1 MYSLRNADAQLR
13 NYIIRHALPEIYE
26 ALLCGLCIMRPED
39 PLLFLEEAI
48 KRLMEMEKGQSY
60 LLWDILIDESV
71 RPKIKPTTE
80 SYLEYLFGQD
90 EAQLLSPELFVK
102 AYAFY
107 GTNLQRKCF
116 EAWVKYCLR
125 RKNQRADMQHKT
137 ALAQQHYNLGQFQL
151 IVLNWNAWVKFRKQQ
166 HSQAAA
172 KIQNTFSKA
181 VLRIVLKA
189 WHLEA
194 QDSRKTRVYFER
206 LKRGELEEHHHL
218 QPAPPQDASDE
229 VSQLPLRAAL
239 KIFSYVNI
247 VDLARCAQV
256 CQSWKVLTQTSSL
269 WSTINFSAV
278 RQKIQDKTVVNI
290 LQKCRPYVVRLNFRH
305 CSLYWPCFKSIGV
318 CRNLQD
324 LNLSECQGVD
334 DESVR
339 VISEGC
345 SALLYLNLSYTDITI
360 GTLRILSRCFQNLQ
374 YLSLAYCRKFT
385 DKGLQYLA
393 TGKGCRKLIYLDLS
407 GCTQIS
413 IEGFRFIAD
422 GCSKLQHLKINDMI
436 TLTDSCVLPLTEQ
449 CQQLT
454 SISLLGSPHLSDIA
468 FKALAQGKKIT
479 KIRIEGNNWI
489 TDSSLKS
496 FSKHCLHLS
505 HIYVADCQKI
515 TDHGLK
521 ALASMKNIL
530 VLNVADCIRISDPG
544 VRHFLEGSSGLKI
557 RELNLTN
564 CVRIS
569 DISLLRIAQR
579 CHSLT
584 YLNLRYCENVTDS
597 GIELLGNMQSLISI
611 DLSGTNI
618 SDQGLAA
625 LGTRGKIKELI
636 VSECLGI
643 TDMGMKK
650 FCQQVKELE
659 QLDVSHCLKVTNRSM
674 KTVAFCCQKLTALG
688 IAGCPKMTDLSI
700 QYISGVCHYLHILDI
715 SGCIHLTD
723 RSLKYLWKGC
733 KQLRILKMLYCR
745 SITKSAVSKAEPRV
759 DKLEYSNDDPPPWFG
774 YNQKGK
780 FLNSI
785 SENEQNHEAGPNHQ
799 DRLLFSAITENV

>member
-1 MYSLRNADAQLR
+1 MSSLRNADAQLR
-13 NYIIRHALPEIYE
+13 NYFIKHALPEIYE
-26 ALLCGLCIMRPED
+26 ALLCGLCIMCPED

-48 KRLMEMEKGQSY
+48 KRLMEKGRSY
-60 LLWDILIDESV
+60 LLWDILIDESM

-80 SYLEYLFGQD
+80 SYLEYLFGPD
-90 EAQLLSPELFVK
+90 EAQLLSPELLVK

-116 EAWVKYCLR
+116 DAWMKYCLL
-125 RKNQRADMQHKT
+125 RKNKRAEMQHKT

-151 IVLNWNAWVKFRKQQ
+151 IVLNWNTWVKFRKRQ
-166 HSQAAA
+166 HSQAAS
-172 KIQNTFSKA
+172 KIQNAFNKG
-181 VLRIVLKA
+181 VLRTALKA

-206 LKRGELEEHHHL
+206 LERGELEEHHPL
-218 QPAPPQDASDE
+218 QPTPPQEASDE

-239 KIFSYVNI
+239 KIFSYVTI

-256 CQSWKVLTQTSSL
+256 CQSWKVLTQTNFL
-269 WSTINFSAV
+269 WSSIDFSAV
-278 RQKIQDKTVVNI
+278 RQQIQDKTVVNI
-290 LQKCRPYVVRLNFRH
+290 LQKCRLYVVRLNFRC
-305 CSLYWPCFKSIGV
+305 CSLHWPSFKTIGV

-324 LNLSECQGVD
+324 LNLSECQGVN

-345 SALLYLNLSYTDITI
+345 SALLYLNLSYTDITD

-407 GCTQIS
+407 GCIQIS
-413 IEGFRFIAD
+413 IDGFRFIAA

-436 TLTDSCVLPLTEQ
+436 TLTDSCILPLIEQ

-454 SISLLGSPHLSDIA
+454 SISLLGSPHLSDNT
-468 FKALAQGKKIT
+468 FKALAQGKKLSR
-479 KIRIEGNNWI
+479 IRIEGNNWI
-489 TDSSLKS
+489 TDSSFKS
-496 FSKHCLHLS
+496 FSKQCLHLS

-544 VRHFLEGSSGLKI
+544 VRHFLEGSSGPKI

-569 DISLLRIAQR
+569 DVSLLRIAQR
-579 CHSLT
+579 CRSLT
-584 YLNLRYCENVTDS
+584 YLSLRYCENVTDS
-597 GIELLGNMQSLISI
+597 GIELLGNMLSLISI

-625 LGTRGKIKELI
+625 LGASGNIKELI
-636 VSECLGI
+636 VSECLAI

-659 QLDVSHCLKVTNRSM
+659 RLDVSHCLKMTNQSM
-674 KTVAFCCQKLTALG
+674 KAVAFCCQKLTALA
-688 IAGCPKMTDLSI
+688 IAGCPKI
-700 QYISGVCHYLHILDI
+700 C
-715 SGCIHLTD
+715 
-723 RSLKYLWKGC
+723 SLE
-733 KQLRILKMLYCR
+733 
-745 SITKSAVSKAEPRV
+745 S
-759 DKLEYSNDDPPPWFG
+759 
-774 YNQKGK
+774 
-780 FLNSI
+780 
-785 SENEQNHEAGPNHQ
+785 
-799 DRLLFSAITENV
+799 